1 MLHHPNTQSG
11 YAFMMVATAVVALTG
26 CATSDHAPV
35 NASVLGK
42 TKEQIVACAGTPLE
56 ERQDRE
62 MVILTYYK
70 EASILEEAFPQA
82 KTSFPKVHHGCR
94 ARLGLKDNHVVGVEY
109 QSVPDSYQDSVH
121 CEEIFEQCQS
131 DAKTSVP

>member
-1 MLHHPNTQSG
+1 
-11 YAFMMVATAVVALTG
+11 MMVATAIISVAG
-26 CATSDHAPV
+26 CAALDYTPLK
-35 NASVLGK
+35 ASMLGK
-42 TKEQIVACAGTPLE
+42 TKEQIVACAGAPLE
-56 ERQDRE
+56 ERQDGE

-70 EASILEEAFPQA
+70 EASILEEAFPQS

-121 CEEIFEQCQS
+121 CEEIFEQCQ
-131 DAKTSVP
+131 AGAQTPAP